1 MREGFAHV
9 TLEEIKQLIGLVQES
24 SIAELEV
31 SHGEERIRIVRQHQ
45 PQMVI
50 AGPMT
55 GAQAS
60 APQPTTPSPVSG
72 TPPVAAAPSVESG
85 LHEIK
90 APMVGTFYRAP
101 APDAPPYVEAGSH
114 VTEGQIICIIEAM
127 KLMNEIP
134 ADRSGTVVE
143 IAVENGQPVEYGQ
156 VLLRLKP
163 D

>member
-1 MREGFAHV
+1 M
-9 TLEEIKQLIGLVQES
+9 TLEEIKQLIALVQES

-60 APQPTTPSPVSG
+60 APQPTTPPLVSG

-134 ADRSGTVVE
+134 ADRGGTVVE